1 MATDDG
7 PRAWAFLR
15 RNPVYREEWRK
26 LFERPVFEAAPF
38 PVRVQSESDGQALAW
53 GMLAWENPDV
63 TDGPASPFWAET
75 PMVEAEWGT
84 APPPLQSFLAESG
97 AQLAGLRL
105 ADGSLI
111 LKIEN
116 GERAAQIRIR
126 AGMGAGLVLQLGF
139 GPGQVDEVGRL
150 RDLYRLACEPER
162 DPRPS
167 GRRFDQELLIV
178 LDGRL
183 AGKSWRETAVDLYG
197 PESVAA
203 EWHADSWMRARVRRR
218 GDKARTLMEI
228 NYRHLV
234 AGMSGNA

>member
-26 LFERPVFEAAPF
+26 TFERPVFEQAPF
-38 PVRVQSESDGQALAW
+38 PVRVQSESDSQALAW
-53 GMLAWENPDV
+53 GLLAWENPDV
-63 TDGPASPFWAET
+63 MNGAASPFWAEA

-84 APPPLQSFLAESG
+84 ALPPLQAFLAKSG
-97 AQLAGLRL
+97 ARLDGLRL

-111 LKIEN
+111 LKIEKR
-116 GERAAQIRIR
+116 ERAAQIRIR
-126 AGMGAGLVLQLGF
+126 AGMGMGLVLQLGF
-139 GPGQVDEVGRL
+139 GPGQADEIGRF
-150 RDLYRLACEPER
+150 RDLYRLAFEPEQ
-162 DPRPS
+162 DARPS
-167 GRRFDQELLIV
+167 RRRFDQELLIV

-218 GDKARTLMEI
+218 GDKARTLMEN

-234 AGMSGNA
+234 AGM